1 MWSWLLA
8 SPVAATGITA
18 ITRCILAKIRAES
31 RRRELE
37 IALNNATPAERVAI
51 LRALC
56 DQPST
61 PARRR
66 READS

>member
-18 ITRCILAKIRAES
+18 VTRCVLARIRAES
-31 RRRELE
+31 RRCELE

-51 LRALC
+51 LRALR
-56 DQPST
+56 DQPGTS
-61 PARRR
+61 ARHR